1 MCDPLEHCS
10 NIVTCNEIG
19 KFTKKIIAKLYRK
32 SNKYV
37 ELWVCNSSRADWPIL
52 YVTPYNDCSHH
63 MDI

>member
-37 ELWVCNSSRADWPIL
+37 ECGCATLAEQTGPF
-52 YVTPYNDCSHH
+52 Y
-63 MDI
+63 M